1 MLVFEIG
8 ITEYAISDNYDLSP
22 KREDLINSMWKNIL
36 LESEPSLPC
45 PIDRM
50 YNEVVSIGAK
60 IKQYKPEF
68 NPNLIY

>member
-8 ITEYAISDNYDLSP
+8 NTEYTISDDYNLSP
-22 KREDLINSMWKNIL
+22 KREDLINYMWENIL
-36 LESEPSLPC
+36 LESAPSLPC

-50 YNEVVSIGAK
+50 YDEVVSIGAK

-68 NPNLIY
+68 NQNLIY